1 MDRVAVFV
9 DSGYLFAEGSRALSG
24 RKLQRGEINLDYD
37 GVICS
42 LKAFS
47 EQVSQLPLLR
57 IYWYDGTS
65 QGPSTQHIALAE
77 KGYMK
82 VRLGFV
88 NSYGQQK
95 GVDSLVVTDMITLA
109 RNGAMAEC
117 VLLSG
122 DEDIRVGVQ
131 QAQEYGARVH
141 LLGIKPARSSQ
152 SQFLRQEA
160 DSLHEWESDDLSV
173 FLECQPRASIQPEG
187 QREAPIVGSH
197 VPMNIPSSLREVA
210 QMIAGEIPHSDI
222 EALIDQI
229 ESTGQR
235 PYEID
240 ARLLRMSQSAL
251 KHDLDSREKESVRGE
266 FLSALQDRNTERN
279 ESVL

>member
-9 DSGYLFAEGSRALSG
+9 DAGYLFAEGSRALSG
-24 RKLQRGEINLDYD
+24 SKLQRGEINLDYD

-42 LKAFS
+42 LKTFS
-47 EQVSQLPLLR
+47 EKVSQLPLLR

-160 DSLHEWESDDLSV
+160 DSLHEWKSDDLRV
-173 FLECQPRASIQPEG
+173 FLKCHPRASLQQEG
-187 QREAPIVGSH
+187 RREAPPVGSY
-197 VPMNIPSSLREVA
+197 VPRNIPSNLREVA
-210 QMIAGEIPHSDI
+210 QMVAGEIPHSDI
-222 EALIDQI
+222 EALIDQV

-240 ARLLRMSQSAL
+240 SRLLRMSQSAL
-251 KHDLDSREKESVRGE
+251 KHDLDSRERESVRSE
-266 FLSALQDRNTERN
+266 FLSALQNRNAERD
-279 ESVL
+279 ESVP

>member
-9 DSGYLFAEGSRALSG
+9 DAGYLFAEGSRALSG
-24 RKLQRGEINLDYD
+24 SKLQRGEIDLYYD

-42 LKAFS
+42 LKTFS
-47 EQVSQLPLLR
+47 EKVSQLPLLR

-160 DSLHEWESDDLSV
+160 DSLHEW
-173 FLECQPRASIQPEG
+173 
-187 QREAPIVGSH
+187 
-197 VPMNIPSSLREVA
+197 
-210 QMIAGEIPHSDI
+210 DI

-251 KHDLDSREKESVRGE
+251 KHDLDSRERESVRSE
-266 FLSALQDRNTERN
+266 FLSALQNRNAERD